1 MSLEALYQQI
11 ILDHSR
17 VKHGS
22 GLPPQNTTETTAES
36 HQLNPVCGD
45 EITVR
50 ISVQNNAVQS
60 LRWQGSG
67 CAISMASAS
76 MLHELATTLTT
87 HDLQTRVD
95 SFRELLRSRG
105 TAQGDPEI
113 LGDAASLEGVSRY
126 PARVKCAMLAW
137 VATEQALEQITP
149 LSGKQL

>member
-17 VKHGS
+17 ARNGS
-22 GLPPQNTTETTAES
+22 GLPPQDTHDTTGES

-50 ISVQNNAVQS
+50 VTVQDKAVQS
-60 LRWQGSG
+60 LRWQGTG

-76 MLHELATTLTT
+76 MLHELATTLSAT
-87 HDLQTRVD
+87 DLQARVD
-95 SFRELLRSRG
+95 AFRQMLRSRG
-105 TAQGDPEI
+105 TTPGDPEL

-137 VATEQALEQITP
+137 VAAEGALEQITP
-149 LSGKQL
+149 AHGHR